1 VNYLWRCI
9 IIPSNEADLTRQIW
23 ATLDPAYNDEF
34 KIGLTAQAK
43 PDVITHY
50 MSAGWVPETSTYLMP
65 FSVWQLSEDGQWVL
79 ADYNPGDPNTVAEG
93 CRIQGLEVTDK
104 QVAAIWLSADVT
116 DEPIDTALGRLSL
129 ARYAPPEPALETEI
143 LQ

>member
-1 VNYLWRCI
+1 MDYFWRCI
-9 IIPSNEADLTRQIW
+9 IIPAAEADLTRQIW

-34 KIGLTAQAK
+34 RIPLVDASDRSAVTWF
-43 PDVITHY
+43 
-50 MSAGWVPETSTYLMP
+50 MSAGWVPETSTHLMP

-79 ADYNPGDPNTVAEG
+79 ADYNPGDPVAVAEG

-104 QVAAIWLSADVT
+104 QVAAIWQVADVT